1 MQYLFAWRYFKS
13 KKSTS
18 AINIIAWV
26 SVSAIAVGSAAL
38 IVILSVFNG
47 FEDLVKGLY
56 TDFYADMRV
65 VPSQGKKMN
74 IDDSTLYTIKSI
86 AGVSE
91 VSKVIEEKALL
102 ANGDYQSIVVVKGV
116 DTVFSKTN
124 NNS

>member
-1 MQYLFAWRYFKS
+1 VQYLFAWRYFKS

-26 SVSAIAVGSAAL
+26 SVTAMAVGAAAL

-65 VPSQGKKMN
+65 LPADGKQ
-74 IDDSTLYTIKSI
+74 ITLDSNTMYKITSITLNTY
-86 AGVSE
+86 
-91 VSKVIEEKALL
+91 
-102 ANGDYQSIVVVKGV
+102 
-116 DTVFSKTN
+116 
-124 NNS
+124 

>member
-1 MQYLFAWRYFKS
+1 
-13 KKSTS
+13 
-18 AINIIAWV
+18 
-26 SVSAIAVGSAAL
+26 
-38 IVILSVFNG
+38 
-47 FEDLVKGLY
+47 
-56 TDFYADMRV
+56 MRV

-124 NNS
+124 NINKHIFINII